1 MNYKK
6 AKCQHCN
13 NETLMEVR
21 DINKIEQGNPS
32 NDDYCYDM
40 QVVLFCPTCHN
51 YNIINAYWDNTYGK
65 KNEIEQYEEIY
76 GLDRVE
82 ESIIFPVPSNLI
94 SQKSDLV
101 PKNILHNLEKSYEL
115 KNIDEESCLVKLRK
129 TLEIICNDKNAN
141 GPDLYHK
148 IANLSERGILPNTLN
163 SASTITRK
171 LGNIGAHEDLIDI
184 SSVDLKIVIE
194 LVEYIIQYIYV
205 LPKEIERLESKF
217 LN

>member
-6 AKCQHCN
+6 TKCQHCN

-40 QVVLFCPTCHN
+40 QVVLFCPTCRN
-51 YNIINAYWDNTYGK
+51 YNILNAYWDNTYGK

-76 GLDRVE
+76 DLDCVE

-94 SQKSDLV
+94 SQKFDLV
-101 PKNILHNLEKSYEL
+101 PKNILHTLKKAYEL

-129 TLEIICNDKNAN
+129 TLELICNDNNAS
-141 GPDLYHK
+141 GADLYHK

-163 SASTITRK
+163 SASTVTRK
-171 LGNIGAHEDLIDI
+171 LGNIGAHGDFVDI
-184 SSVDLKIVIE
+184 SSIELKIVIE